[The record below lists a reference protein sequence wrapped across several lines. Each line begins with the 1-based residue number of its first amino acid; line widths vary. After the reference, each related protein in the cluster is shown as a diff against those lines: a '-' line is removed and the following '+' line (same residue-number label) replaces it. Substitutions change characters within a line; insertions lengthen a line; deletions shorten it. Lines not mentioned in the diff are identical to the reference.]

1 MRRNMKKTFRI
12 THPKIKVARL
22 IESVRCDVRKYLKKE
37 RKKKLPEGVDFLD
50 FECKFGPTAEEA
62 KVVHVAEIGKSIDAA
77 EKQQLESFYI
87 EILAK
92 PGHRTKKTKSD
103 AIKPTP

>member
-1 MRRNMKKTFRI
+1 MKKTFRI
-12 THPKIKVARL
+12 NHPKIKVARL
-22 IESVRCDVRKYLKKE
+22 IESVRCDVRKYLKRE
-37 RKKKLPEGVDFLD
+37 RKKKLPEGVDFWD

-62 KVVHVAEIGKSIDAA
+62 KVVHVAAIGKSIDAA
-77 EKQQLESFYI
+77 EEQQLESFYV

-92 PGHRTKKTKSD
+92 PGYRTKKPKSD